1 MNKSKLNPSLISDL
15 LDSYYAT
22 YGNEPEDRRIRA
34 FPEILGRCQYYST
47 YAQKK
52 KRLVLWDHFNLNY
65 IKYITLL
72 IGTYE
77 DLRENPEDKGAI
89 PFMMIFHNNGEK
101 EILNQKKNIDLKRF
115 HRKIDMI
122 FSMIQ
127 EEYKDWLLTNLTH
140 IEIPSGYK
148 RLIKFR
154 KNHFII
160 PNKPIPIDP
169 YSNLSYD
176 IELATS
182 FDIYLNIENPFIEPM
197 LQMIQQGELKGDK
210 TKIQIIKNHWNH
222 MQRVFH
228 ITNTIW
234 DDIACGLC
242 IRPVTTS
249 FLRNL
254 IDLHFNAICRSY
266 LLLTDITSLWANEES
281 IDPSMGY
288 ISSLNKFTSNFLNML
303 QIFFLGE

>member
-22 YGNEPEDRRIRA
+22 YGQTPEDKRIKA

-52 KRLVLWDHFNLNY
+52 KRLFLWDRFNLNY

-72 IGTYE
+72 LGTYE
-77 DLRENPEDKGAI
+77 DLREKPDGGETLL
-89 PFMMIFHNNGEK
+89 FMMIFHNEEK
-101 EILNQKKNIDLKRF
+101 ENLEKKKNIEIQRF
-115 HRKIDMI
+115 HRKIDTVL
-122 FSMIQ
+122 SMIQ
-127 EEYKDWLLTNLTH
+127 EDYKDWLFTNLTR

-148 RLIKFR
+148 QLLKFR
-154 KNHFII
+154 KKHFNI
-160 PNKPIPIDP
+160 PTKPTPIDP

-176 IELATS
+176 IDLATS
-182 FDIYLNIENPFIEPM
+182 FDIYLNMQDPFIASIIEM
-197 LQMIQQGELKGDK
+197 TQQGALTGDK

-228 ITNTIW
+228 ITSTIW
-234 DDIACGLC
+234 DDIAFGLC

-249 FLRNL
+249 FLRKF

-266 LLLTDITSLWANEES
+266 LLLTDLTSIWANEGI
-281 IDPSMGY
+281 IDFPMEY
-288 ISSLNKFTSNFLNML
+288 VSSLNGMTGNFLNML

>member
-101 EILNQKKNIDLKRF
+101 EILDKKKNIDLKRF

-148 RLIKFR
+148 KLIKFR
-154 KNHFII
+154 KTHFII

-197 LQMIQQGELKGDK
+197 LQMIHQGELKGDK

-254 IDLHFNAICRSY
+254 IDLHFNAVCRSY
-266 LLLTDITSLWANEES
+266 LLLTDITSIWANEGS